1 MTSIPAQ
8 STSDDQSQSKLVPPH
23 GSETLKPLL
32 LKDSAREEAL
42 KLASTLPT
50 ITLSSRERGDL
61 IMLGI
66 GGFTPLNGF
75 MNQADWQGVVD
86 EMRLKSGDNAG
97 LFWPIPITL
106 SAPKALTDTLNQ
118 GDKVALVSED
128 GEVMGII
135 TVEET
140 YDIDKDHECQQVF
153 TTTDPEHPGVQQ
165 VLNQGEVN
173 VAGRVEVL
181 SEGEFPE
188 LYPEIYK
195 TPSETREILSN
206 KGWKT
211 VAAFQTR
218 NPMHRSHEYLAKIAI
233 EICDGVLIHS
243 LLGALKPGDIPAEV
257 RQEAIKTLIDNY
269 FRADTVIQ
277 AGYPLDM
284 RYAGPR
290 EALLHAVFRQNYGC
304 SHLIVGRDHAGV
316 GDYYG
321 AFDAQTIFDYVGKD
335 DLITQPLKIGWTF
348 WCNACQAMASD
359 KTCPHDA
366 SEHVKV
372 SGTKLR
378 KALSEDLEV
387 PDNFSRPEVLEILRE
402 YYAGIA
408 KEERAEVKLTGA
420 SAV

>member
-1 MTSIPAQ
+1 MTSTIANQKP
-8 STSDDQSQSKLVPPH
+8 SQLGPPH
-23 GSETLKPLL
+23 GSDVLKPLL
-32 LKDSAREEAL
+32 LNGDARSEAL
-42 KLASTLPT
+42 TLASTLPT

-61 IMLGI
+61 IMFGI

-86 EMRLKSGDNAG
+86 NMRLQSGDNAG

-106 SAPKALTDTLNQ
+106 SAPKATADSLNQ
-118 GDKVALVSED
+118 GDKVALVAKD
-128 GEVMGII
+128 GEIMGIL

-140 YDIDKDHECQQVF
+140 YTIDKEHECQQVF

-165 VLNQGEVN
+165 VLEQGEVN
-173 VAGRVEVL
+173 IAGSVEVL
-181 SEGEFPE
+181 SEGEFPT

-195 TPSETREILSN
+195 TPAETRAILDN
-206 KGWKT
+206 KGWQT

-243 LLGALKPGDIPAEV
+243 LLGALKPGDIPADV

-321 AFDAQTIFDYVGKD
+321 AFDAQTIFDHVGKD

-348 WCNACQAMASD
+348 WCNACNAMASD
-359 KTCPHDA
+359 KTCPHEA

-378 KALSEDLEV
+378 KALSEDLDV
-387 PDNFSRPEVLEILRE
+387 PENFSRPEVLQILRD

-408 KEERAEVKLTGA
+408 FDERAEVKLVGA

>member
-1 MTSIPAQ
+1 MTSITHNQTP
-8 STSDDQSQSKLVPPH
+8 SKLVPPH
-23 GSETLKPLL
+23 GSTELKPLL
-32 LKDSAREEAL
+32 LNGEARNQAL

-61 IMLGI
+61 IMFGI

-86 EMRLKSGDNAG
+86 NMHLQSGDNAG

-106 SAPKALTDTLNQ
+106 SAPKATADSLNT
-118 GDKVALVSED
+118 GDKVALVAQD
-128 GEVMGII
+128 GEIMGIL

-140 YDIDKDHECQQVF
+140 YTIDKGHECQQVF

-165 VLNQGEVN
+165 VLEQGEVN
-173 VAGRVEVL
+173 IAGSVEVL
-181 SEGEFPE
+181 SEGEFPT

-195 TPSETREILSN
+195 TPAETRAILDN
-206 KGWKT
+206 KGWQT

-243 LLGALKPGDIPAEV
+243 LLGALKPGDIPADI
-257 RQEAIKTLIDNY
+257 RPEAIKTLIDNY
-269 FRADTVIQ
+269 FRQDTVIQ

-321 AFDAQTIFDYVGKD
+321 AFDAQTIFDHVGKD

-348 WCNACQAMASD
+348 WCNACNAMASD
-359 KTCPHDA
+359 KTCPHEA

-378 KALSEDLEV
+378 KALSEDLDV
-387 PDNFSRPEVLEILRE
+387 PENFSRPEVLQILRD

-408 KEERAEVKLTGA
+408 FDERAEVKLVGA